1 MLPAALCLSVAAG
14 VAQASYCHP
23 VEMLISNVLPLTGG
37 MLFCNSHLFTGMSWA
52 AFAVL
57 GTQTHHCGYRWPW
70 TPAFDHQPDFHDYH
84 HKKFNTNYGLTGWCD
99 AIHGTDREPAT
110 QKAFGVGAPC
120 N

>member
-1 MLPAALCLSVAAG
+1 MFRRGCGWCARCAALERGVG

-57 GTQTHHCGYRWPW
+57 GPLQVTTAALGMRRL
-70 TPAFDHQPDFHDYH
+70 
-84 HKKFNTNYGLTGWCD
+84 K
-99 AIHGTDREPAT
+99 AT
-110 QKAFGVGAPC
+110 QS
-120 N
+120 